1 MQIVIL
7 TYELEFL
14 VNEMMRAVCGDT
26 LNNPKPH
33 DIIYS
38 IFKKFNIKIQDY
50 LVAIEY
56 WIRQM
61 SEEEKEKYGIAS

>member
-1 MQIVIL
+1 ML

-14 VNEMMRAVCGDT
+14 VNEMLAAVCGH
-26 LNNPKPH
+26 NVKNPKPH

-38 IFKKFNIKIQDY
+38 IFKKFNIKIQKY

-56 WIRQM
+56 WISQM
-61 SEEEKEKYGIAS
+61 TLRRNSNMVF